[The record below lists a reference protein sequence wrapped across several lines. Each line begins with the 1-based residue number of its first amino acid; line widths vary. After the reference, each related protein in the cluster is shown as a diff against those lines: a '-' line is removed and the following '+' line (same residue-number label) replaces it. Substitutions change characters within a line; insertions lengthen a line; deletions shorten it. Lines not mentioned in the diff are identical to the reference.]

1 MDQPILSIVIP
12 TYNRYQY
19 LYDCVNSIR
28 EIDSN
33 EIEIVIQDNT
43 ENNEQFVKF
52 IQSLDDSRIKYYH
65 KAEHVSVIENCD
77 MGVAHATGEYICMIG
92 DDDTICSNMLK
103 AVHYLK
109 EHDIEGCCFPYPGFN
124 WPDMTFE
131 NGMSEEANMFFKN
144 KVNGSITVLDAKEEL
159 KHNLNK
165 GGGLG
170 RLPRLYHGIVAKSCL
185 ERIYNKVGTCFPGP
199 SPDMANAVATCLEI
213 GESVFISDYLM
224 VSGYGH
230 ASARGEG
237 KRNQHFG
244 RIQDK
249 PWLPKDTVEKW
260 DKDIPQI
267 FSGETIIAQSA
278 IQALKT
284 MGAEKQYKYDYSRLY
299 ATFFWHH
306 KNVVGKLLWFVVKSP
321 RRLAWFIKG
330 VWHRFIMKA
339 KQQGTP
345 VPVFKEYNNVLSL
358 AEAKRI
364 TEAISSTLNYHEVY
378 GTAEQ

>member
-1 MDQPILSIVIP
+1 MEQPILSIVIP

-28 EIDSN
+28 EIDSD

-43 ENNEQFVKF
+43 ENNEEFAGF
-52 IQSLDDSRIKYYH
+52 IQNLNDSRIKYYH

-77 MGVAHATGEYICMIG
+77 MGVGHATGEYICMIG
-92 DDDTICSNMLK
+92 DDDTICVNILK

-109 EHDIEGCCFPYPGFN
+109 DNSIEGCNFPFPGFN

-131 NGMSEEANMFFKN
+131 NGMSQEPNMFFKS
-144 KVNGSITVLDAKEEL
+144 KADGSITIVDAKQEL
-159 KHNLNK
+159 RDFGCK
-165 GGGLG
+165 GGLNDYM
-170 RLPRLYHGIVAKSCL
+170 PRLYHGVVAKTCMD
-185 ERIYNKVGTCFPGP
+185 RIYNKVGTYFPGP

-213 GESVFISDYLM
+213 EKSVYLSDYLI

-237 KRNQHFG
+237 RRNQHFG

-249 PWLPKDTVEKW
+249 PWLPKDTMEKW
-260 DKDIPQI
+260 DKNIPQI

-284 MGAEKQYKYDYSRLY
+284 MGADKQFEFDYSGLY
-299 ATFFWHH
+299 AVFFWRH
-306 KNVVGKLLWFVVKSP
+306 KSVSWDFLKFVIKSP
-321 RRLAWFIKG
+321 RRLEWFIKG
-330 VWHRFIMKA
+330 HWNRFVLRCQSK
-339 KQQGTP
+339 GNTTYYR
-345 VPVFKEYNNVLSL
+345 EYHNVHSL
-358 AEAKRI
+358 AEAKKI
-364 TEAISSTLNYHEVY
+364 TEELSSSLNYYEVY
-378 GTAEQ
+378 DAAE